1 MKKAS
6 NFPFVISSIA
16 AQIKEMSRSAP
27 VPKSILEYTNHISD
41 LTFKEL
47 ISLGNIFFHF
57 KCYSYALDCFNICT
71 VEHGFSETIGRG
83 IARVYSEAGKHGFS
97 AFIYKIISERDQK
110 FIYYYYLE
118 IIYGG
123 HFHLIK
129 SDSIVDIIKSLDISH
144 EQRQIMFDRLVGKL
158 INIIAAC
165 ENENSLLVS
174 QSLDIL
180 LKLELS
186 SATKY
191 NLLKA
196 IASFSKPKSIIK
208 AVLKKY
214 KLEFLRNFFS
224 DFLIDLSNILLLSS
238 YPRIGF
244 SLIRK
249 EHSDEAYRMKA
260 EISLYTKN
268 YAQSLSNIQCIHS
281 KNNQDVALEANLK
294 TFKNLSLDEW
304 LVTNISYDPDNKLYL
319 LTTAGSGEAFHLLS
333 VGESLIEQI
342 YHNYSSIDVCFV
354 FQEHHQKLVRLY
366 PKIADKSIF
375 VRRPQL
381 PWSLLAS
388 YNKGISKGSIIN
400 LTPKFMPI
408 FEPYYR
414 KNDIPE
420 WKKII
425 WYKFKNLEA
434 KIPPTLNDMS
444 NIILRYPI
452 AVGKTAIIS
461 PYAISRPSP
470 SIYFWNKLLN
480 GLTALGLRTIINLG
494 PRDRANFALN
504 ADSQIFIPYNDFLP
518 LVNLSGYFIGA
529 RSGLCDIASASKAR
543 LTFLYAAENNKD
555 LLHANAFKRR
565 WGLSDNQFATNPL
578 ELIVDNSSR
587 ASEDKIVS
595 LILNQVTI
603 WDFN

>member
-1 MKKAS
+1 M
-6 NFPFVISSIA
+6 
-16 AQIKEMSRSAP
+16 
-27 VPKSILEYTNHISD
+27 
-41 LTFKEL
+41 

-158 INIIAAC
+158 INIITAC

-238 YPRIGF
+238 YPTI
-244 SLIRK
+244 
-249 EHSDEAYRMKA
+249 
-260 EISLYTKN
+260 
-268 YAQSLSNIQCIHS
+268 
-281 KNNQDVALEANLK
+281 
-294 TFKNLSLDEW
+294 
-304 LVTNISYDPDNKLYL
+304 
-319 LTTAGSGEAFHLLS
+319 LT
-333 VGESLIEQI
+333 
-342 YHNYSSIDVCFV
+342 
-354 FQEHHQKLVRLY
+354 
-366 PKIADKSIF
+366 
-375 VRRPQL
+375 
-381 PWSLLAS
+381 
-388 YNKGISKGSIIN
+388 IN
-400 LTPKFMPI
+400 FT
-408 FEPYYR
+408 
-414 KNDIPE
+414 
-420 WKKII
+420 
-425 WYKFKNLEA
+425 
-434 KIPPTLNDMS
+434 
-444 NIILRYPI
+444 
-452 AVGKTAIIS
+452 
-461 PYAISRPSP
+461 
-470 SIYFWNKLLN
+470 
-480 GLTALGLRTIINLG
+480 
-494 PRDRANFALN
+494 
-504 ADSQIFIPYNDFLP
+504 
-518 LVNLSGYFIGA
+518 
-529 RSGLCDIASASKAR
+529 C
-543 LTFLYAAENNKD
+543 
-555 LLHANAFKRR
+555 
-565 WGLSDNQFATNPL
+565 
-578 ELIVDNSSR
+578 
-587 ASEDKIVS
+587 
-595 LILNQVTI
+595 
-603 WDFN
+603 